1 MLASLFDVRK
11 EEKGI
16 TVTFSPQNVLNFRE
30 NHEKILP
37 FPFPFLDWSLSLMS
51 FL

>member
-11 EEKGI
+11 GENVI

-37 FPFPFLDWSLSLMS
+37 FPFLDWSQSLMS
-51 FL
+51 FVL